1 MTIIVTTPVFKLA
14 FPALFEPYKV
24 PFEQSTFGPRYG
36 ATMLFDQEAD
46 LTTLQQALHFA
57 AKSRFSDKDI
67 RDHVRMPVKP
77 GRLVGK
83 SLDLTGYRMVTAKSS
98 QRPYCKDAVQEVE
111 NGRVFLGTK
120 DSFYPGVL
128 CTAEVTPFAYDMQGH
143 KGVGLAMYAIT
154 KIADVQLSAEE
165 AALFAMPEDGVPG
178 SVL

>member
-36 ATMLFDQEAD
+36 GTMLFGEEAD
-46 LTTLQQALHFA
+46 LTTLQQALLFT
-57 AKSRFSDKDI
+57 AKSRFSDKEV
-67 RDHVRMPVKP
+67 RDYVRMPIKP
-77 GRLVGK
+77 GRLIGK
-83 SLDLTGYRMVTAKSS
+83 DLDFTGYRMVTAKSS

-111 NGRVFLGTK
+111 NGRVFLGSK
-120 DSFYPGVL
+120 ESFYPGVL
-128 CTAEVTPFAYDMQGH
+128 CTAEVAPFAYDVQGH

-154 KIADVQLSAEE
+154 KIADVQLTAED
-165 AALFAMPEDGVPG
+165 AALFAMPEDGLPG